1 MRVKSLC
8 LALLLSAA
16 AGAPANA
23 QSFQEALA
31 SAYQN
36 SPELMAERARVR
48 EVDENYVQATAQG
61 RFTAN
66 TTASAGYT
74 KSDTGFL
81 SNGEMGPT
89 VLNTSGDFEPRSF
102 AITGQ
107 KPLYQGG
114 RVRSLQGQA
123 KYGILAAREG
133 LRNTEQTVLLTA
145 ATAYADVL
153 QDEAIADIRRNNVRV
168 LTRQESAATDRFD
181 VGAGTRTDIAQAQS
195 RLAQSEIGLASAD
208 ANLAESRASFFRAMG
223 YSPSQLSRIPD
234 FALPPTLEA
243 TKRMALTYNP
253 QLESARYNQDAA
265 KLGIKVAK
273 SADKPVVSLQTF
285 AQYNENQSITL
296 INQDAIGITANL
308 SIPLLTGGANASR
321 IRAATEANNRSVYE
335 VRNIERA
342 IEERVEGLWSQL
354 EGARRVLSA
363 SQRQIDA
370 AQVAYDGVEIEQQVG
385 TRSALDVL
393 NAEQEVLNAKLAYAQ
408 SERNVDILT
417 FQLLVISGA
426 FDALSLN
433 LPVETYDPRENFV
446 EVTSIGPFTPLMD
459 KLEATTVIGGVFEKV
474 GDVAEDLPSL
484 PGRKDVLPAV
494 ETLPADPAKAR
505 TQTTGLNSFPVADVA
520 ADIALPDPNPGP
532 NKAISVLKQMKDDL
546 LYIPQS
552 FKKAPADALQTS
564 DTP

>member
-1 MRVKSLC
+1 MRTQSLC
-8 LALLLSAA
+8 LALLLTAASALP
-16 AGAPANA
+16 AGA

-36 SPELMAERARVR
+36 SPQLMAERARVR
-48 EVDENYVQATAQG
+48 EIDENYVQAQSQG

-66 TTASAGYT
+66 TTASVGYT
-74 KSDTGFL
+74 KSDTSFL
-81 SNGEMGPT
+81 SSTGPDT
-89 VLNTSGDFEPRSF
+89 TPVIVPTKSDFQPRSF

-114 RVRSLQGQA
+114 RVRSLKGQA

-133 LRNTEQTVLLTA
+133 LRNTEQTILLTA

-153 QDEAIADIRRNNVRV
+153 QDEAVADIRRNNVRV
-168 LTRQESAATDRFD
+168 LTRQENAATDRFD

-208 ANLAESRASFFRAMG
+208 ANLAESRAAFFRAMG
-223 YSPSQLSRIPD
+223 YSPSQLSRIPE

-265 KLGIKVAK
+265 KMGIDVAK

-285 AQYNENQSITL
+285 AQFNENQSSTL
-296 INQDAIGITANL
+296 VNQDAIGLAANL
-308 SIPLLTGGANASR
+308 TIPLLTGGANASR
-321 IRAATEANNRSVYE
+321 IRAATEAKNRSVFE
-335 VRNIERA
+335 VRNVEQA
-342 IEERVEGLWSQL
+342 IGERVEGLWSQL
-354 EGARRVLSA
+354 DGARRALSA

-370 AQVAYDGVEIEQQVG
+370 AQIAYDGVEIEQQVG

-417 FQLLVISGA
+417 FQLLVLSGA

-446 EVTSIGPFTPLMD
+446 EVTNIGPLTPLMD
-459 KLEATTVIGGVFEKV
+459 KLEATPVIGGVFSKAGQAIEEIPV
-474 GDVAEDLPSL
+474 RTGLRDT
-484 PGRKDVLPAV
+484 LPAV
-494 ETLPADPAKAR
+494 EELPVDPKLPRVA
-505 TQTTGLNSFPVADVA
+505 TTGMNSFPVAEVP
-520 ADIALPDPNPGP
+520 ADIALPDREPKKKTASGL
-532 NKAISVLKQMKDDL
+532 LKQMKDDL
-546 LYIPQS
+546 QYVTHPFKRKQS
-552 FKKAPADALQTS
+552 PEP